1 MSAMRHATRITAF
14 LAFAMLAMTACA
26 PIDDSP
32 DDTAGNAPEA
42 PPMSSPLPPERAPTP
57 APGLEGKCDAKAAQA
72 HVGKIAS
79 ADVAAQAKTAA
90 GADAVRMLKPGQ
102 MVTME
107 FRAGRLN
114 LDVDA
119 NNVIT
124 AARCG

>member
-1 MSAMRHATRITAF
+1 MSATRHAACVTVF
-14 LAFAMLAMTACA
+14 LAFAMLTMTACA
-26 PIDDSP
+26 PINDTA
-32 DDTAGNAPEA
+32 DDTAGDAPEA
-42 PPMSSPLPPERAPTP
+42 PPMSSPLPPERAPQP
-57 APGLEGKCDAKAAQA
+57 APGMDDKCDAKAAQA
-72 HVGKIAS
+72 YVGQTAS

-90 GADAVRMLKPGQ
+90 GANSVRTLKPGQ

-124 AARCG
+124 SARCG

>member
-1 MSAMRHATRITAF
+1 MSATRHAACVTAF
-14 LAFAMLAMTACA
+14 LAFAMLTMTACA
-26 PIDDSP
+26 AINDTD
-32 DDTAGNAPEA
+32 DDTAGGAPEA
-42 PPMSSPLPPERAPTP
+42 PPMSSPLPPERAPQS
-57 APGLEGKCDAKAAQA
+57 APGMDGKCDAKAAQA
-72 HVGKIAS
+72 YVGQTAS

-90 GADAVRMLKPGQ
+90 GANTVRMLKPGQ

-124 AARCG
+124 SARCG